1 MLATISITDRY
12 PISISFL
19 FSARLTFILIATGK
33 SKSWWKKRKIRRRL
47 DSDFVH
53 LDRRRRKRQVF
64 VAEQLQSRPPS
75 AAVMHA
81 SSKSSSL
88 EEARLVARGIHP
100 QLDATW
106 NTCPSRIHGF
116 RWLLSHP
123 LLISFFFS
131 LLFFFFLLVLPILYS
146 GISPLP
152 LSLRVSGLL
161 SFFPCH
167 ASLSFASSYQVIDHR
182 SPFFAAT
189 TVGKHEASR
198 KRKNILDTCYRWKS
212 LNPNKRTCISRY
224 NSMLPSSRSFE
235 IKSLIFLRIIDDL
248 YFWLYHRMKE
258 PHRLKL
264 DDKIQLINIIV

>member
-1 MLATISITDRY
+1 MDFDGFFLIHSLSLSFSRY
-12 PISISFL
+12 
-19 FSARLTFILIATGK
+19 
-33 SKSWWKKRKIRRRL
+33 
-47 DSDFVH
+47 
-53 LDRRRRKRQVF
+53 
-64 VAEQLQSRPPS
+64 
-75 AAVMHA
+75 
-81 SSKSSSL
+81 SSSSSCSSY
-88 EEARLVARGIHP
+88 R
-100 QLDATW
+100 
-106 NTCPSRIHGF
+106 
-116 RWLLSHP
+116 
-123 LLISFFFS
+123 SFIPVF
-131 LLFFFFLLVLPILYS
+131 LLFLYLSAFQGFFP
-146 GISPLP
+146 
-152 LSLRVSGLL
+152 
-161 SFFPCH
+161 FFPCH

-235 IKSLIFLRIIDDL
+235 IKLLIFLRIIDDL

>member
-1 MLATISITDRY
+1 
-12 PISISFL
+12 
-19 FSARLTFILIATGK
+19 
-33 SKSWWKKRKIRRRL
+33 
-47 DSDFVH
+47 
-53 LDRRRRKRQVF
+53 
-64 VAEQLQSRPPS
+64 
-75 AAVMHA
+75 MHA

-116 RWLLSHP
+116 RWLLSRP

-131 LLFFFFLLVLPILYS
+131 FFFLFFLLVLLLLLLYS
-146 GISPLP
+146 GSPLP

-235 IKSLIFLRIIDDL
+235 IKSLIFLPSTTFLFVLLLRTVVE
-248 YFWLYHRMKE
+248 RKNCTNR
-258 PHRLKL
+258 RL
-264 DDKIQLINIIV
+264 NFNR